1 MKNITY
7 EDIERAAKVLEIL
20 YEKSKKMLGVIPV
33 EVQKEMLENGFTID
47 DFIREY
53 KKYSR
58 YTEETDLL
66 HEDLKK

>member
-1 MKNITY
+1 MENITY
-7 EDIERAAKVLEIL
+7 EDVMRAAKILEVL
-20 YEKSKKMLGVIPV
+20 YEKTKEMVGVIPV
-33 EVQKEMLENGFTID
+33 KVQKEKIKKGFTID

-53 KKYSR
+53 KKYSG

>member
-1 MKNITY
+1 MKNMTY
-7 EDIERAAKVLEIL
+7 EDITRAAEVLTIV

-33 EVQKEMLENGFTID
+33 KVQKEMLENGFTIE

>member
-1 MKNITY
+1 MKNMTY
-7 EDIERAAKVLEIL
+7 EDITRAAEVLTIV

-33 EVQKEMLENGFTID
+33 KVQKEMLKNGFTIE

-53 KKYSR
+53 KKYSG

>member
-1 MKNITY
+1 MENITY
-7 EDIERAAKVLEIL
+7 EDVMRAAKILEVL
-20 YEKSKKMLGVIPV
+20 YEKTKEMVGVIPV
-33 EVQKEMLENGFTID
+33 KVQKEMLEKGFTID

-53 KKYSR
+53 KIYSG

>member
-1 MKNITY
+1 MENITY
-7 EDIERAAKVLEIL
+7 EDVMRAAKILEVLH
-20 YEKSKKMLGVIPV
+20 EKTKEMVGVIPV
-33 EVQKEMLENGFTID
+33 KVQKEMLEKGFTID

-53 KKYSR
+53 KKYSG

>member
-1 MKNITY
+1 MENITY
-7 EDIERAAKVLEIL
+7 EDVMRAAKILEVL
-20 YEKSKKMLGVIPV
+20 YEKTKEMVGVIPV
-33 EVQKEMLENGFTID
+33 KVQKEMLEKGFTID

-53 KKYSR
+53 KKYSG